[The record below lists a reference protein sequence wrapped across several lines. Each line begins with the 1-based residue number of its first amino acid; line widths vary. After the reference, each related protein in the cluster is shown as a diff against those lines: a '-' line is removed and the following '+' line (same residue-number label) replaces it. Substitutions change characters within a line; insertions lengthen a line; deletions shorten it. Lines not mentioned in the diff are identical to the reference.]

1 MEAIS
6 TSPTTSEASH
16 QRGHSPP
23 VGLQMEKGELS
34 EDVWS
39 EHGSGFGIPTGTL
52 ELLEVTRREWR
63 RSMELPLPPPLPE
76 DAPILHEFSRPWRAL
91 RLPIPST
98 PTEKTS
104 SLMRSYEP
112 QYTPS
117 EPTFASEVRM
127 SSFLEPRV
135 AVPEAQA
142 FLITPRI
149 RFTLGTI
156 EPLVCRLVLYDMSLG
171 CRATEEFCFRIPGP
185 MLNKADCTIPPAA
198 LMYVLPTLQMQ
209 NLYLVLKVSKVLA
222 GDGDI
227 AAAPY
232 CTPDKFASTSE
243 QQKLVEKAVDC
254 GLRLGRYQQPFAW
267 GTIPLSKGIKRSM
280 TLFRQRGCIP
290 EEQRISLI
298 SDAIRGILKDKVI
311 PASCEFDVDDIS
323 AEELADAKF
332 KNPEISSSSRPRL
345 KIADPFTIKHPSESD
360 VSEQHG
366 DKGIHCREVQPFCTS
381 SLVPKFGS
389 VGSGPVAV
397 SYVNTLY
404 VYPLQIEKCQYR
416 NVAIRVQLLQREVD
430 AVRGVEESAE
440 AVLQAVY
447 RANNQV
453 ERSAFA
459 PVGYHQ
465 KNPQF
470 DDEIKI
476 CLPECLTR
484 DHHLLFTF
492 YHVHCKKLQPN
503 QPQQE
508 VVGYAVMPILGK
520 DGTILQDGK
529 YTANVTPA
537 PASSKPLA
545 TGGGISLSPGY
556 VAAARVAPLDNNK
569 TVFSCRGRVVSSI
582 HSQDSAVAAFLSPF
596 HGSPRPDAVDKEDA
610 IVNRL
615 MALNQSSALN
625 VRYFFF
631 MIAKFVLGYLRH
643 GTSIVRWSAFRTL
656 LGIMEKA
663 SWNPRGSLK
672 VHEMN
677 RVLHDFVHIVFDE
690 KCIDN
695 PSKSQSP
702 AKSPT
707 KSERKSVFGAL
718 LETWLNVLNNKA
730 SIEENADTKRMSLTY
745 SNVLLQLILKSM
757 AMNLLDQCD
766 TSSGDTAHSLPMTL
780 AKNDEMM
787 LERVLDQLIAC
798 AGDTTNGLLLQKEV
812 NRSVAYFCRGVFL
825 VVNNVFPAR
834 VIDRYVKWIDV
845 QGDANSLRHIWF
857 PFLHILV
864 DFEFFPTVNGAAETN
879 SVKTRAWL
887 AKAVS
892 EKLLLIIDTQKE
904 QKIRVDAVRLLR
916 RMFAAQ
922 AYNSRFQSS
931 EHQERIALLY
941 YPLFRNLAQFTTPGK
956 LLSGNVPGLL
966 GEAKSVLDLQKETMA
981 CVGHLL
987 CSVSNAQLP
996 YFFRPLAGEST
1007 QGHETQLDFTDQLAF
1022 YHRVVGQKFPQA
1034 VETLVAL
1041 DDNSENL
1048 CDGSSEIMA
1057 QQSLYDEARVHASL
1071 GLIQRMLDIFLVTES
1086 SKTTGV
1092 ELWHQLLSPDLGAS
1106 ESETGL
1112 SLLEHHLAHRRS
1124 IHRRTGG
1131 MESPVMLSPKSNS
1144 AEFFSDTSQT
1154 ATDGGTTHRS
1164 LPRNWSK
1171 QYAGQQRRSVP
1182 NAGIDEKVAYTPS
1195 VQKLEEV
1202 ASGQHAEEIAA
1213 LQQVVAITALRVI
1226 ETVVD
1231 QYEVVIRLIEV
1242 ARTPRLGAPERH
1254 DNSSLNGVSIN
1265 QAFVL
1270 LGYITELLFQLL
1282 QQASSISGLAGEM
1295 EQETTTEEDQKVD
1308 DPLDNSVD
1316 GTKPCF
1322 VSTLLQHL
1330 QAFVWRFSAAL
1341 FAARIPGLP
1350 LAHDQCRIQLI
1361 ISIAATA
1368 KKSSVRCHAAML
1380 LSQLLAV
1387 CYEQTGSF
1395 LLVKAPVLRVF
1406 TAAFFPTTSKPPLLK
1421 LSSTSLRDLLDEMRA
1436 FATVSRDRVLSLP
1449 SSFHIQFIELL
1460 NDLTTKVHAY
1470 ERWHS
1475 AFEDPTGAYDFEEIE
1490 EGIDRVLEDIS
1501 PYWLL
1506 MEKLVWLNAL
1516 MRLHLRRDRF
1526 AEAVC
1531 CKLAAVECVQRAGL
1545 GDDSSN
1551 ILYFGRVQQWIIREL
1566 FVARGYAERADWIE
1580 KELSICELLL
1590 GCLKQ
1595 QRRFKEYQEML
1606 RCVDV
1611 LVGRLAER
1619 QESNGGQQNS
1629 SAFSF
1634 YRVRYAGGCV
1644 PALISKDEFIYKRSK
1659 FVSLGEFVG
1668 EMKTMLRAKYP
1679 QCERVD
1685 VVPEPKPLTGGDS
1698 NPNVIFLRVTTV
1710 EEALQIDLSRLKATQ
1725 PRSSDWRVAFKFA
1738 VPFTRDSAS
1747 SYGKTSEQMKRITF
1761 LSVEQTFPCRLNRQL
1776 VRLRHEEVRCPIENS
1791 VDDIQKRC
1799 ALLRAEINK
1808 ENVGK
1813 TDLKTLTLVLKG
1825 SVDTHVHGGI
1835 PEVLDSFLAGDP
1847 AQLVD
1852 AEGRYMSSHDS
1863 LQKRHELANLL
1874 VEFAQLCWQ
1883 CLLISREA
1891 FRRSSQPSQ
1900 HVSAS
1905 PTAFHPQLLPHHFA
1919 LHQHDAVNDNF
1930 LPPLPDTNLLLSRP
1944 VIDSQPLETESSPA
1958 LLVEVS
1964 PLQTEFERSF
1974 ASLVD
1979 QLKSKIPFTYKNATK
1994 LSRLRFSLPSSSPA
2008 PVAPLPDN
2016 TH

>member
-1 MEAIS
+1 M
-6 TSPTTSEASH
+6 PTANEASQ
-16 QRGHSPP
+16 QRGNSST
-23 VGLQMEKGELS
+23 VDQQLEEGELT
-34 EDVWS
+34 DGVWT

-52 ELLEVTRREWR
+52 ELVEVERREWR
-63 RSMELPLPPPLPE
+63 RSMVLPLPPPSPV
-76 DAPILHEFSRPWRAL
+76 DAPILQEFSRPWRAL
-91 RLPIPST
+91 RLPIPTNSGEET
-98 PTEKTS
+98 K
-104 SLMRSYEP
+104 
-112 QYTPS
+112 
-117 EPTFASEVRM
+117 A
-127 SSFLEPRV
+127 
-135 AVPEAQA
+135 
-142 FLITPRI
+142 
-149 RFTLGTI
+149 
-156 EPLVCRLVLYDMSLG
+156 
-171 CRATEEFCFRIPGP
+171 ATEDFCFRIPGP
-185 MLNKADCTIPPAA
+185 MLDKADSTIPPAA

-243 QQKLVEKAVDC
+243 QKKLVEKAVDC
-254 GLRLGRYQQPFAW
+254 GLRLGRFQQPLAW
-267 GTIPLSKGIKRSM
+267 GTIPLSHSRHFEVSALLWIHVGYEASRWGFFIVSR
-280 TLFRQRGCIP
+280 
-290 EEQRISLI
+290 E
-298 SDAIRGILKDKVI
+298 KVV
-311 PASCEFDVDDIS
+311 PAVCEFDVDDIS
-323 AEELADAKF
+323 AEELVDAKF
-332 KNPEISSSSRPRL
+332 KSPTSLSPSPPRL
-345 KIADPFTIKHPSESD
+345 KIADPF
-360 VSEQHG
+360 SEQTSGNTESETSDAVELQG
-366 DKGIHCREVQPFCTS
+366 DKVLHCREVQPFCTS
-381 SLVPKFGS
+381 SLVPKFGL

-416 NVAIRVQLLQREVD
+416 NIAIRVQLLQREVD
-430 AVRGVEESAE
+430 TVRGVEETEE
-440 AVLQAVY
+440 AVLRAVY
-447 RANNQV
+447 RANNLV
-453 ERSAFA
+453 DRSAYA
-459 PVGYHQ
+459 LVGYHQ

-470 DDEIKI
+470 DDEMKI

-484 DHHLLFTF
+484 EHHLLFTF

-508 VVGYAVMPILGK
+508 VVGYAAIPILGK

-529 YTANVTPA
+529 YVMNVTPA
-537 PASSKPLA
+537 PVSSKPLA
-545 TGGGISLSPGY
+545 TGGEFRYPLVTSLQQELPLWTTARQCL
-556 VAAARVAPLDNNK
+556 AAAVAWYQ
-569 TVFSCRGRVVSSI
+569 TRQ
-582 HSQDSAVAAFLSPF
+582 H
-596 HGSPRPDAVDKEDA
+596 EDV

-615 MALNQSSALN
+615 MGLSQGSALN

-656 LGIMEKA
+656 LAIMEKA
-663 SWNPRGSLK
+663 TWNPRGSLK

-690 KCIDN
+690 KSIDD
-695 PSKSQSP
+695 PSKHQFS
-702 AKSPT
+702 AKSPP
-707 KSERKSVFGAL
+707 KSERKSVFSAL

-757 AMNLLDQCD
+757 AMNLLDTTND
-766 TSSGDTAHSLPMTL
+766 GAASSLPMML
-780 AKNDEMM
+780 AKNDEVM

-798 AGDTTNGLLLQKEV
+798 AGDTSNGLLLQKEV

-864 DFEFFPTVNGAAETN
+864 DFEFFPTVNGAVERN
-879 SVKTRAWL
+879 SVKARAWL

-892 EKLLLIIDTQKE
+892 EKLLVIIDTQKE

-922 AYNSRFQSS
+922 AYNPRFQGL
-931 EHQERIALLY
+931 ENQEGIALLY
-941 YPLFRNLAQFTTPGK
+941 YPLFPSLVQFTTPGK
-956 LLSGNVPGLL
+956 LLASSIPGLS
-966 GEAKSVLDLQKETMA
+966 GEAKSVLDLQKEMMA

-987 CSVSNAQLP
+987 CSVSRPQLP
-996 YFFRPLAGEST
+996 YFFRPFEGVST
-1007 QGHETQLDFTDQLAF
+1007 QVHETHLDFTDQLAF
-1022 YHRVVGQKFPQA
+1022 YHRVVGQQKLTQTF
-1034 VETLVAL
+1034 ETLANNTAL
-1041 DDNSENL
+1041 DDNSENK
-1048 CDGSSEIMA
+1048 CAGF
-1057 QQSLYDEARVHASL
+1057 QPTRTQHSLYDEARVHASL
-1071 GLIQRMLDIFLVTES
+1071 ALVQRLLEIFLIAES
-1086 SKTTGV
+1086 SKTNGV
-1092 ELWHQLLSPDLGAS
+1092 KLWHQLLSPDLGAS

-1112 SLLEHHLAHRRS
+1112 SLLENHLAHRRS

-1131 MESPVMLSPKSNS
+1131 LESPVLLSPKSTPTDS
-1144 AEFFSDTSQT
+1144 FSDTPQN
-1154 ATDGGTTHRS
+1154 AADGNTTHRS

-1171 QYAGQQRRSVP
+1171 QYANQQRRSA
-1182 NAGIDEKVAYTPS
+1182 AGLEEKAAPTPS
-1195 VQKLEEV
+1195 VHKLEEV
-1202 ASGQHAEEIAA
+1202 TGGQHAEEIAA
-1213 LQQVVAITALRVI
+1213 LQQVVASTALRVI
-1226 ETVVD
+1226 QTAVD
-1231 QYEVVIRLIEV
+1231 QYEAVIRLIEV
-1242 ARTPRLGAPERH
+1242 ARTPRLGTPDRPEVA
-1254 DNSSLNGVSIN
+1254 DDSSLKAVSTN

-1270 LGYITELLFQLL
+1270 LGYITELLFHLL
-1282 QQASSISGLAGEM
+1282 QQASSISGLAGEL
-1295 EQETTTEEDQKVD
+1295 EHDTNTKDEHPIEDND
-1308 DPLDNSVD
+1308 DSAADD
-1316 GTKPCF
+1316 TKSCF
-1322 VSTLLQHL
+1322 VTTLLQYL

-1341 FAARIPGLP
+1341 FAARISGLP
-1350 LAHDQCRIQLI
+1350 LAHDHCRIQLI
-1361 ISIAATA
+1361 MSIAATA
-1368 KKSSVRCHAAML
+1368 KRFSVRRQAAML
-1380 LSQLLAV
+1380 LSQLLSV

-1395 LLVKAPVLRVF
+1395 LLVKAPILKVL
-1406 TAAFFPTTSKPPLLK
+1406 TTAFFPTPSKPSALK
-1421 LSSTSLRDLLDEMRA
+1421 VSTISFRDLLDEMRA
-1436 FATVSRDRVLSLP
+1436 FATLSRDKVLSLP
-1449 SSFHIQFIELL
+1449 SSFHIQYIELL

-1475 AFEDPTGAYDFEEIE
+1475 AFEDPGGAHDFEEIE
-1490 EGIDRVLEDIS
+1490 EGIDRVVEDIS
-1501 PYWLL
+1501 PHWLL
-1506 MEKLVWLNAL
+1506 EEKLVWLNSL
-1516 MRLHLRRDRF
+1516 LRLHLRRD
-1526 AEAVC
+1526 
-1531 CKLAAVECVQRAGL
+1531 
-1545 GDDSSN
+1545 S
-1551 ILYFGRVQQWIIREL
+1551 LYLGRVQQWVIREL
-1566 FVARGYAERADWIE
+1566 FVARGYAKRADWIE

-1595 QRRFKEYQEML
+1595 QRRFNEYQEML
-1606 RCVDV
+1606 RCIDA

-1619 QESNGGQQNS
+1619 QESSGVQQHN

-1644 PALISKDEFIYKRSK
+1644 PALITKDEFIYKRSK

-1710 EEALQIDLSRLKATQ
+1710 EEALPIDLTRLKATQ
-1725 PRSSDWRVAFKFA
+1725 PRSSNWRVAFKFA
-1738 VPFTRDSAS
+1738 
-1747 SYGKTSEQMKRITF
+1747 
-1761 LSVEQTFPCRLNRQL
+1761 
-1776 VRLRHEEVRCPIENS
+1776 LRHEEVRCPIENS
-1791 VDDIQKRC
+1791 MDDIQKRC
-1799 ALLRAEINK
+1799 ALLRAEIDK

-1852 AEGRYMSSHDS
+1852 AEGRCMSSHDS
-1863 LQKRHELANLL
+1863 LKKRHELANLL
-1874 VEFAQLCWQ
+1874 VDFAQLCWQ
-1883 CLLISREA
+1883 CLLISRET
-1891 FRRSSQPSQ
+1891 FRRSSQPTSQ

-1905 PTAFHPQLLPHHFA
+1905 STAFHPELLPHHFD
-1919 LHQHDAVNDNF
+1919 LHQPDAANDNF
-1930 LPPLPDTNLLLSRP
+1930 LPPLPDTNLLFIRTI
-1944 VIDSQPLETESSPA
+1944 VDSSSPQQDTELSPA

-1979 QLKSKIPFTYKNATK
+1979 QLTSKIPFTYKNAAK

-2008 PVAPLPDN
+2008 PVAPLPDSI
-2016 TH
+2016 H